1 MIVESKPVEPKPAVV
16 CVLRDSDGKVL
27 MGRRNESLR
36 FMGGHHVFPG
46 GRVDAEDSAE
56 RVSNEKDGE
65 VARGK
70 FAAVRELFEETGIL
84 LAEGDLPGASVLRG
98 RREELLAGD
107 IGLLAILDEFDLH
120 IDGARFEAAGHWIT
134 PEESPVRFDT
144 QYYVCRFDGE
154 AHGHREELIEG
165 ELTRLAWYYP
175 TEARE
180 RWQKGEIR
188 LSPPVSYTLQHLGSA
203 EYPAC
208 LDLLNDQ
215 EGGAAGLVE
224 RMELRRGIYIVP
236 LETDTI
242 LPATHTN
249 CIIVGEKELLVIDP
263 GSKDPEQQAFLN
275 NQLDRLKAL
284 GSTVKAVVLTHSHR
298 DHVEGVEAVRSRYG
312 VPVWAHEKCDEEVS
326 FSVDR
331 HIEDNEVLELPGDP
345 GWRLRAL
352 YTPGHDP
359 GHLAFYEETTRT
371 ILCGD
376 MIANPG
382 TIVVSESF
390 GGNMQDF
397 MDSLARL
404 IAIEDATRVVP
415 SHGRFEKNPQEA
427 IRKHLDHRLWR
438 EEKIRTAYEGGATTL
453 KELLAA
459 AYDDAS
465 AAAMPIAEH
474 ALKAHLARLGIEVE

>member
-1 MIVESKPVEPKPAVV
+1 MGVDEKPVEPKPAVV
-16 CVLRDSDGKVL
+16 CVLFDGDGKVL

-46 GRVDAEDSAE
+46 GRVDEDDSTK
-56 RVSNEKDGE
+56 RVLNEANDDAAK
-65 VARGK
+65 RK
-70 FAAVRELFEETGIL
+70 FAAVRELFEESGIL
-84 LAEGDLPGASVLRG
+84 LTEGELPGASMMRA

-107 IGLLAILDEFDLH
+107 IGLLAILEEFDLQ
-120 IDGARFEAAGHWIT
+120 IDGFRFEPAGHWIT

-144 QYYVCRFDGE
+144 QYFVSRFDGD
-154 AHGHREELIEG
+154 AHGHTEELIEG
-165 ELTRLAWYYP
+165 ELTRLDWYYP

-180 RWQKGEIR
+180 RWQKGEIK
-188 LSPPVSYTLQHLGSA
+188 LSPPVSYTLQHLGSV
-203 EYPAC
+203 EHPAC

-249 CIIVGEKELLVIDP
+249 CIIVGEEELLVIDP
-263 GSKDPEQQAFLN
+263 GSKDAEQQAFLN

-298 DHVEGVEAVRSRYG
+298 DHVEGVEAVRTRYD
-312 VPVWAHEKCDEEVS
+312 VPVWAHEKCDEQVS
-326 FSVDR
+326 FSVGR
-331 HIEDNEVLELPGDP
+331 HIEDNEILELPGSP

-359 GHLAFYEETTRT
+359 GHLSFYEETTRT
-371 ILCGD
+371 LLCGD

-397 MDSLARL
+397 MDSLERL

-415 SHGRFEKNPQEA
+415 SHGRFEKNPQA
-427 IRKHLDHRLWR
+427 VIQKHLDHRLWR
-438 EEKIRTAYEGGATTL
+438 ENKIREKYEAGATSL
-453 KELLAA
+453 KDLLAA
-459 AYDDAS
+459 AYDDAP